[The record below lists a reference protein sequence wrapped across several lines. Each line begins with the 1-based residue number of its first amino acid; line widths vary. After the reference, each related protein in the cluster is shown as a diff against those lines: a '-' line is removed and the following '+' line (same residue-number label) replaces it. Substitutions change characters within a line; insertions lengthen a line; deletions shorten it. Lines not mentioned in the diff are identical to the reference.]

1 MNEPPNDP
9 RPNARPDARRPG
21 ARPREAAPTPAA
33 AATPA
38 TATPATPADT
48 PRTLFPG
55 VPAPTQPRR
64 KARRRRTDREAPG
77 DRAPAATAS
86 AKRRT
91 RRRAASQRPEPAR
104 FPPPPNEPGPSV
116 GPRTAQ
122 TRRRIMVGVGLLA
135 VWGAVIGGRLVQTQV
150 FHHDQMLAQ
159 AANQH
164 RHRLTIPP
172 FRGEITDRN
181 GRPLA
186 LTVAAESIYA
196 EPPNYRGADLREA
209 AAALAACLDRAP
221 AHIERRLRRPSEFS
235 WLRRKASREQAACA
249 RESGHPVGV
258 IEEYRRAYPGGA
270 LAAHLIGYVGVD
282 GNGLGGIE
290 HALDGRIRGE
300 PGRRTVWTDGRRTG
314 RRSRVDEAP
323 RPGADVRLTLDLRA
337 QAIAEDELARG
348 VEETGARGGVA
359 ILLESATG
367 EVLALAGLPGF
378 DPNRYGAFPRAAL
391 RNQAVTDPYEPGS
404 VFKIV
409 TAAAA
414 LEEGVTHEDE
424 PFDTGGGRYAVGNR
438 VVRDWQ
444 PLGPLTFA
452 GVIRR
457 SSNIG
462 TLQVAARLGSR
473 RLLRYIRAF
482 GFGRPTGIGGAG
494 ESRGIVPA
502 AGRWR
507 PIRLATVS
515 FGQGIAVTPAQMAQA
530 VNVIAAGGVRIPLR
544 LTREVGG
551 EPAPFARGERVV
563 SEATAARMRR
573 LLAGVVS
580 DGTGRSAGVDGFE
593 VAGKTGTAQK
603 AVPGGYSETDYIA
616 SFAGF
621 APAEH
626 PVFTAVVLLD
636 TSQPNHSGANAARVF
651 GRIAARMLRRYRQA
665 PPETPVLVA
674 RAAPAVESAPPARAF
689 APPANAFAPTARA
702 FAPTGGRAGTPWPLR
717 LASDTGAGSAVSARE
732 AVAAALRR
740 PPGSLGRPGGR
751 DPAPQ
756 QERLGAAPTR
766 VADADPPETPETPET
781 DTGGAPPPPAA
792 PTPADAAGP
801 APVPAP
807 PADDTRTAAPTG
819 GPAPSPEAPSPEAPS
834 PSPPAAGRSGPA

>member
-1 MNEPPNDP
+1 MTERPTDALRPLDPANAPTGNTPTGKPPTGGTP
-9 RPNARPDARRPG
+9 TGKTPPAAAGARPDA
-21 ARPREAAPTPAA
+21 AAPPS
-33 AATPA
+33 
-38 TATPATPADT
+38 
-48 PRTLFPG
+48 LFPG
-55 VPAPTQPRR
+55 VRAPTKPRR

-77 DRAPAATAS
+77 DRAPAATA
-86 AKRRT
+86 KRRKQ
-91 RRRAASQRPEPAR
+91 RRAAAPRPEPAR
-104 FPPPPNEPGPSV
+104 FPPPPNKPDPAAAA
-116 GPRTAQ
+116 RAAQ

-164 RHRLTIPP
+164 HHRLTIPP
-172 FRGEITDRN
+172 FRGAISDRN

-186 LTVAAESIYA
+186 LTVAAESVYA
-196 EPPNYRGADLREA
+196 EPPNYRGADLRAA

-258 IEEYRRAYPGGA
+258 IEEYDRAYPGGA
-270 LAAHLIGYVGVD
+270 LAAHLVGYVGVD

-323 RPGADVRLTLDLRA
+323 RPGADVRLTVDLRA

-367 EVLALAGLPGF
+367 EVLALAGLPAF

-391 RNQAVTDPYEPGS
+391 RNQAFTDPYEPGS
-404 VFKIV
+404 VFKVV

-414 LEEGVTHEDE
+414 LEEGVTYEEE
-424 PFDTGGGRYAVGNR
+424 PFDTHGGRYAVGNR

-473 RLLRYIRAF
+473 RMLRYIRAF
-482 GFGRPTGIGGAG
+482 GFGAPTGIGGPG

-530 VNVIAAGGVRIPLR
+530 VNVIASGGVRIPLR

-551 EPAPFARGERVV
+551 EPAAFARGERVV

-580 DGTGRSAGVDGFE
+580 DGTGRSAGVAGFE

-621 APAEH
+621 APAER
-626 PVFTAVVLLD
+626 PLFTAVVLLD

-651 GRIAARMLRRYRQA
+651 GRIAARMLRRYRKA
-665 PPETPVLVA
+665 PAETPTLVA
-674 RAAPAVESAPPARAF
+674 RAAPANPAGLF
-689 APPANAFAPTARA
+689 APVGEGAA
-702 FAPTGGRAGTPWPLR
+702 TPWPLR
-717 LASDTGAGSAVSARE
+717 PARGGGYRNIGYAGAAAPLSSRE

-740 PPGSLGRPGGR
+740 PPGGFSEPGSLGEPGGE
-751 DPAPQ
+751 DPAPPA
-756 QERLGAAPTR
+756 ERPRPSPTR
-766 VADADPPETPETPET
+766 VADADRSAPRADPPATENLAPADSAPP
-781 DTGGAPPPPAA
+781 APAPVPPPPAGDSL
-792 PTPADAAGP
+792 T
-801 APVPAP
+801 AP
-807 PADDTRTAAPTG
+807 PTSGAE
-819 GPAPSPEAPSPEAPS
+819 PSPETPGGEAPP
-834 PSPPAAGRSGPA
+834 PSPPAGRRGPA

>member
-1 MNEPPNDP
+1 MND
-9 RPNARPDARRPG
+9 RPTDARRPPDPVDVP
-21 ARPREAAPTPAA
+21 ANAPTTEAPRAAAPATRNDSPA
-33 AATPA
+33 PA
-38 TATPATPADT
+38 S
-48 PRTLFPG
+48 LFPG
-55 VPAPTQPRR
+55 VPAPAPARPRR

-77 DRAPAATAS
+77 DRAPAATA
-86 AKRRT
+86 KRRKQ
-91 RRRAASQRPEPAR
+91 RRAATQRPAPAR
-104 FPPPPNEPGPSV
+104 FPPPPNKPDPAAAA
-116 GPRTAQ
+116 RTAQ

-164 RHRLTIPP
+164 HHRLTIPP
-172 FRGEITDRN
+172 FRGAITDRN

-186 LTVAAESIYA
+186 LTVAAESVYA
-196 EPPNYRGADLREA
+196 EPPNYRGGDLREA

-258 IEEYRRAYPGGA
+258 IEEYTRAYPGGA

-323 RPGADVRLTLDLRA
+323 RPGADVRLTVDLRA

-367 EVLALAGLPGF
+367 EVLALAGLPAF
-378 DPNRYGAFPRAAL
+378 DPNHYGSFPRAAL

-414 LEEGVTHEDE
+414 LEEGVTYEEE
-424 PFDTGGGRYAVGNR
+424 PFDTRDGRYAVGNR
-438 VVRDWQ
+438 IVRDWQ

-482 GFGRPTGIGGAG
+482 GFGAPTGIGGPG

-502 AGRWR
+502 AGKWR

-551 EPAPFARGERVV
+551 EPAAFARGERVV

-580 DGTGRSAGVDGFE
+580 DGTGRSAGVAGFE
-593 VAGKTGTAQK
+593 IAGKTGTAQK

-621 APAEH
+621 APAER

-651 GRIAARMLRRYRQA
+651 GRIAARMLRRYRKA
-665 PPETPVLVA
+665 PAETPVLVA
-674 RAAPAVESAPPARAF
+674 RAAPTAPAGAE
-689 APPANAFAPTARA
+689 
-702 FAPTGGRAGTPWPLR
+702 GAGTPWPLR
-717 LASDTGAGSAVSARE
+717 RASAGGFGNAGPAAPRSIRE
-732 AVAAALRR
+732 TVAAALR
-740 PPGSLGRPGGR
+740 GL
-751 DPAPQ
+751 PAG
-756 QERLGAAPTR
+756 LGAPAGEDPVPPEEPPRASPTR
-766 VADADPPETPETPET
+766 VADADP
-781 DTGGAPPPPAA
+781 APSDRRPDRPAERAATTTAA
-792 PTPADAAGP
+792 PAPAEAPRAAP
-801 APVPAP
+801 APAP
-807 PADDTRTAAPTG
+807 PAGGARTAD
-819 GPAPSPEAPSPEAPS
+819 PADGTEPSPEPPPEAPGGGT
-834 PSPPAAGRSGPA
+834 PSPPAGRSGPA